1 MLQITTFIIKKQTK
15 REAYAIGSKE
25 SQKVKGL
32 KFCNIL
38 DLFSILCFPGCYTIG
53 HNILIYI
60 YQHNKTKTWAL
71 FKIMVY
77 NMKKLYQKLST
88 FTYNCQCPH
97 KGGRSIVYDISQGPK

>member
-1 MLQITTFIIKKQTK
+1 MLQITKFIIKKKTK

-32 KFCNIL
+32 KLCNIL

-60 YQHNKTKTWAL
+60 YTNIVKQKHG
-71 FKIMVY
+71 
-77 NMKKLYQKLST
+77 LYLKSC
-88 FTYNCQCPH
+88 FTT
-97 KGGRSIVYDISQGPK
+97 